1 MGGLFS
7 SVQKADIAVL
17 GALTYI
23 ELSSALRIRE
33 ETVSFKTGVS
43 NFNFQPVPIY
53 QFP

>member
-7 SVQKADIAVL
+7 GVQKANIAVL

-33 ETVSFKTGVS
+33 ETVSFKTVVS
-43 NFNFQPVPIY
+43 NLNFQPVPIY
-53 QFP
+53 EFP